1 MGILAE
7 ADRRTLERIGY
18 ENGRRGERV
27 VRCLENCRRRGGG
40 ERSPEM
46 PAGSVDLE
54 AALWMARGCQAV
66 GRYDDHVLAAAWLE
80 RAKPGEESGD
90 PAARETAGSAASGG
104 FQGSA
109 DPAEEGRAAR
119 GEWHWRMALASMYC
133 GDPEEALEEAKNGV
147 EFAPDSPMAWRIFAE
162 LSAGLGDRQAGLE
175 AVRRGRASLEGASS
189 GEEDAAFG
197 HPPDDWGELEEMI
210 LSGAGLED
218 LERARLLHMGQKNG
232 ESGSRLER
240 LRLEAARGITE
251 DEAGLLR
258 VKEVLRPEIWDTDTA
273 YCGFCCNFEGR
284 ELEGAFYMNEAAVSK
299 WTPEEMRE
307 ILKMLP
313 KIHRQARVLAA
324 AEEDDWGLLELY
336 GDHSWGLAFETDEGE
351 RRVLVSAG
359 GELALEPASVSAER
373 EIPLP
378 RGNWSFQ
385 AFMEQL
391 ERDWGIS
398 PEKAGARIRP
408 GRRFTFEEGGL
419 SRTVEVLR
427 SGFLRRQPTAVKITV
442 KAREGEWL
450 EAELELERL
459 AETCA
464 RLAE

>member
-7 ADRRTLERIGY
+7 ADRRILERIGY
-18 ENGRRGERV
+18 GNGRRGERV

-133 GDPEEALEEAKNGV
+133 GDPEEALEEAKKGV

-162 LSAGLGDRQAGLE
+162 LSAGLGDRQAALE

-197 HPPDDWGELEEMI
+197 YPLDDWGELEEMI
-210 LSGAGLED
+210 LSGAGLEE

-258 VKEVLRPEIWDTDTA
+258 VKEVLQPEIWDTDTA

-313 KIHRQARVLAA
+313 KIHRQARAMAA

-336 GDHSWGLAFETDEGE
+336 GDP
-351 RRVLVSAG
+351 AG
-359 GELALEPASVSAER
+359 VW
-373 EIPLP
+373 PLRPMRGRGGCWCP
-378 RGNWSFQ
+378 RGESSPWSQRRCRRSGRFPCPGGTGV
-385 AFMEQL
+385 F
-391 ERDWGIS
+391 RRSWSSWRGIGGS
-398 PEKAGARIRP
+398 PRRRP
-408 GRRFTFEEGGL
+408 GPGSDL
-419 SRTVEVLR
+419 ADASP
-427 SGFLRRQPTAVKITV
+427 LRRAAYPGRWKFSA
-442 KAREGEWL
+442 ADF
-450 EAELELERL
+450 
-459 AETCA
+459 
-464 RLAE
+464 

>member
-1 MGILAE
+1 
-7 ADRRTLERIGY
+7 
-18 ENGRRGERV
+18 
-27 VRCLENCRRRGGG
+27 
-40 ERSPEM
+40 
-46 PAGSVDLE
+46 
-54 AALWMARGCQAV
+54 
-66 GRYDDHVLAAAWLE
+66 
-80 RAKPGEESGD
+80 
-90 PAARETAGSAASGG
+90 
-104 FQGSA
+104 
-109 DPAEEGRAAR
+109 
-119 GEWHWRMALASMYC
+119 
-133 GDPEEALEEAKNGV
+133 
-147 EFAPDSPMAWRIFAE
+147 
-162 LSAGLGDRQAGLE
+162 
-175 AVRRGRASLEGASS
+175 
-189 GEEDAAFG
+189 
-197 HPPDDWGELEEMI
+197 
-210 LSGAGLED
+210 
-218 LERARLLHMGQKNG
+218 
-232 ESGSRLER
+232 
-240 LRLEAARGITE
+240 
-251 DEAGLLR
+251 
-258 VKEVLRPEIWDTDTA
+258 
-273 YCGFCCNFEGR
+273 
-284 ELEGAFYMNEAAVSK
+284 MNEAAVSK
-299 WTPEEMRE
+299 WIPEEMRG

-313 KIHRQARVLAA
+313 EIHRQARAMAA

-359 GELALEPASVSAER
+359 GELALEPASASAER

-398 PEKAGARIRP
+398 PEKAGARIRS

-427 SGFLRRQPTAVKITV
+427 GGILRRQPTAVKITV